1 MRFARLPTK
10 RSSRCPASTRRS
22 YARCAPNFLRHRV
35 RIDFFPP
42 RAEQV
47 EIFRLPMTEQEGK
60 AGTTNDADGRRSA
73 LRGERHCLEK
83 AIEPKSFRHVRPLA
97 RGAG

>member
-1 MRFARLPTK
+1 
-10 RSSRCPASTRRS
+10 
-22 YARCAPNFLRHRV
+22 
-35 RIDFFPP
+35 
-42 RAEQV
+42 
-47 EIFRLPMTEQEGK
+47 MTEQEGK